1 MQALDEQRS
10 RLRAELRQAY
20 TSWLATSESCGAPHE
35 PVDVS
40 GCRLSVKAK
49 WFQYLAAKERL
60 VVAYAEQPSTA

>member
-1 MQALDEQRS
+1 MQALDEKRS
-10 RLRAELRQAY
+10 RLRAQLRQAY
-20 TSWLATSESCGAPHE
+20 TSWLATSEGCSGPNE

-60 VVAYAEQPSTA
+60 VLAYAEQPPTT

>member
-1 MQALDEQRS
+1 MQALDARRS

-20 TSWLATSESCGAPHE
+20 TSWLATSESYSGSNE